1 MIPTRGV
8 FVNMFRLLYAVACLQ
23 TLLLAWWWGMN
34 ATTLPGRMSVL
45 SLLLL
50 AAAFLWAA
58 ADGEARLSWVAV
70 ATTVGAVALMVWR
83 GA

>member
-1 MIPTRGV
+1 MSRFIYTI
-8 FVNMFRLLYAVACLQ
+8 ACLQ
-23 TLLLAWWWGMN
+23 LLLLAWWWGMN
-34 ATTLPGRMSVL
+34 ATTLPGRLSSL

-58 ADGEARLSWVAV
+58 ADGGARLSWVAV
-70 ATTVGAVALMVWR
+70 AVTVGAVALMVWR